1 MKLWKR
7 AILFQRIVR
16 GFLGRRRRHRQ
27 ALKIIGGERVRINDE
42 IRVITRA
49 IRKTSKDVA
58 WCGVQDT
65 DRFTKQMEWL
75 DGICTRI
82 LKGEVT
88 VNGKSTSDLSSGQRL
103 TLAVLFAFSN
113 CPNLCI
119 DWNGW
124 SIAKEFFKPT
134 TPKATPKA
142 TPLHQTLW
150 DNMSK
155 VPMHNVVDLS
165 LSGVITP
172 KRTIQWTVSLQKHL
186 PDKLLAK
193 AVLVRRWTF
202 QLNRAI
208 ARTVIKF
215 RRARPP
221 RRVCPQCLEPMF
233 SDYEVYK
240 HNHDSSRICFRYHYH
255 HHHYHHRHYH

>member
-7 AILFQRIVR
+7 AIFFQRIVR

-42 IRVITRA
+42 IRLITRA
-49 IRKTSKDVA
+49 IRKASKDVS
-58 WCGVQDT
+58 WCGLQDT
-65 DRFTKQMEWL
+65 DRFTKQMMWL

-88 VNGKSTSDLSSGQRL
+88 VNGKSTSDFLSGQRL
-103 TLAVLFAFSN
+103 SLAILFAFSN

-134 TPKATPKA
+134 NPKV
-142 TPLHQTLW
+142 TPLNQVLW
-150 DNMSK
+150 DNMCK
-155 VPMHNVVDLS
+155 VPMHNVVDLA
-165 LSGVITP
+165 LSEIITP
-172 KRTIQWTVSLQKHL
+172 KRTLQWKISLQKHL

-233 SDYEVYK
+233 SDYELFK
-240 HNHDSSRICFRYHYH
+240 HNHDSSKMCFRYRYYHYQYCYY
-255 HHHYHHRHYH
+255 HYFYH

>member
-7 AILFQRIVR
+7 AVFFQRIVR

-27 ALKIIGGERVRINDE
+27 FLKIIGGERARINDE
-42 IRVITRA
+42 IRLVTRA
-49 IRKTSKDVA
+49 VRKASKDVS
-58 WCGVQDT
+58 WCGLSDT
-65 DRFTKQMEWL
+65 DRFTQQMMWL
-75 DGICTRI
+75 DGISTRI
-82 LKGEVT
+82 LKGEIT
-88 VNGKSTSDLSSGQRL
+88 VNGKSTIDLPPDQRL
-103 TLAVLFAFSN
+103 SLAVLFAFSN

-124 SIAKEFFKPT
+124 SIAKDFFKPKD
-134 TPKATPKA
+134 PKKA
-142 TPLHQTLW
+142 PLHQTLW

-155 VPMHNVVDLS
+155 VPMHNIVDLS
-165 LSGVITP
+165 LSDVITP
-172 KRTIQWTVSLQKHL
+172 KRTLKWKTSLQKHL

-193 AVLVRRWTF
+193 AVLTRRWTF

-215 RRARPP
+215 RKSRPP

-233 SDYEVYK
+233 SDYDVYK
-240 HNHDSSRICFRYHYH
+240 HNRDSSNICFRYY
-255 HHHYHHRHYH
+255 